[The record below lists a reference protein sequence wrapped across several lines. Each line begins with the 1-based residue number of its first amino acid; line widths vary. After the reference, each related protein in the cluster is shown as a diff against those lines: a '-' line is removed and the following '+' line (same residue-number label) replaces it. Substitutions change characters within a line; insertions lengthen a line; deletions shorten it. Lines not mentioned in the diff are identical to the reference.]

1 MQVARKKRVFLETW
15 WKNLVFPRKNLHLL
29 SRLLH
34 TASFHVIQQNP
45 YHIHVISLLVNV
57 FMIAYIYIYIILQD
71 IRSASKSLRLC
82 RYLPYSRQQHGC
94 PLVRIHLLSN
104 FVGVAFPSQ
113 KIIENMTFLGQ
124 KVEEIRETRICPVV
138 SRRKNMRFGAWFL
151 NASHASFFTL
161 EEAS

>member
-1 MQVARKKRVFLETW
+1 MC
-15 WKNLVFPRKNLHLL
+15 
-29 SRLLH
+29 
-34 TASFHVIQQNP
+34 I
-45 YHIHVISLLVNV
+45 
-57 FMIAYIYIYIILQD
+57 YIYIYIILQD

-113 KIIENMTFLGQ
+113 KIIENMTVLGQ

-138 SRRKNMRFGAWFL
+138 SRRKNMRCGAWFL

-161 EEAS
+161 EEASWRLLSYQCNCEELSLQAGWKRWRIWTHTFFLRPCSLNGIEKMWSEGDWR